1 MRKGRA
7 DADVESAKAVAG
19 VDLDGTGNIDLSSG
33 SGFLDHMLHAFSRTG
48 QLDLEAEAPGS
59 YWGTIALGKALGM
72 AMGGALGDRSGI
84 RRYGFASVPMD
95 EALAQVSLD
104 FSGRSY
110 LVFKGEL
117 FGDLIGDLEA
127 QRVKVFLESLS
138 VGGKLTLHVKF
149 YGENDHHMVESVF
162 KALGLAVREAVS
174 RDGSGVPSTKG
185 VI

>member
-1 MRKGRA
+1 
-7 DADVESAKAVAG
+7 
-19 VDLDGTGNIDLSSG
+19 
-33 SGFLDHMLHAFSRTG
+33 
-48 QLDLEAEAPGS
+48 
-59 YWGTIALGKALGM
+59 LGKALGM
-72 AMGGALGDRSGI
+72 AMDGTLGDHSGI

-104 FSGRSY
+104 FSGRPY

-127 QRVKVFLESLS
+127 QRVKAFLESLS
-138 VGGKLTLHVKF
+138 IGGKLTLHVKF

-174 RDGSGVPSTKG
+174 VDGSGVPSTKG